1 MQFTLHHFNAKTC
14 SSSVQFCKLSINTQY
29 RQPLQTGGKK
39 DRKGFT
45 AAECIF
51 FGVFNGYVNEPNAHL
66 AHLFSTCMWSCTQ
79 ARSESRRCWWTSGTQ
94 RYDIIR
100 QRDENIKREAF
111 VYIINLA
118 RLDNMNFS
126 DSSTNRA
133 SSYVSGLRL
142 AVLCVRIN
150 I

>member
-1 MQFTLHHFNAKTC
+1 M
-14 SSSVQFCKLSINTQY
+14 
-29 RQPLQTGGKK
+29 
-39 DRKGFT
+39 
-45 AAECIF
+45 
-51 FGVFNGYVNEPNAHL
+51 
-66 AHLFSTCMWSCTQ
+66 
-79 ARSESRRCWWTSGTQ
+79 TSGTQ

-142 AVLCVRIN
+142 AVLCVRIT

>member
-29 RQPLQTGGKK
+29 R
-39 DRKGFT
+39 KGFNS
-45 AAECIF
+45 AECIF
-51 FGVFNGYVNEPNAHL
+51 FGVLNGYVNEPNAHL

-133 SSYVSGLRL
+133 PSYVSGLRL
-142 AVLCVRIN
+142 AVVCVRIN

>member
-1 MQFTLHHFNAKTC
+1 MHTLPTYLAPVCGPVLRHVPRA
-14 SSSVQFCKLSINTQY
+14 
-29 RQPLQTGGKK
+29 GGV
-39 DRKGFT
+39 GGH
-45 AAECIF
+45 A
-51 FGVFNGYVNEPNAHL
+51 
-66 AHLFSTCMWSCTQ
+66 
-79 ARSESRRCWWTSGTQ
+79 GTQ